1 MKAVISNRIYLEAT
15 SDEIRNL
22 REVLTYSVPTYGD
35 NPPMIVHNYN
45 MFRSNIISIPAG
57 RSDLIPIKTEIVDKR
72 VLNPLVFPEFNGTL
86 RESQQAI
93 YDEVDDNCLINA
105 KVGWGKTYM
114 ALALAKKLG
123 QKTLVVVHTLALMHQ
138 WAKEIEEVFGFKPS
152 LIGDG
157 HDKSDKPITIG
168 NVASLYKR
176 MDKLGREFGLLIMDE
191 VHHAPSP
198 TFTKVIDKCYA
209 RYKIGLSGTLK
220 RKDELHVLLPDFFG
234 HKVYK
239 PPRENT
245 MQPEVHVYDTKIHFP
260 YGDLW
265 AHRVNALNAN
275 LAYQLQV
282 IDKVKKYEALGHK
295 VLIVADRVDFLKFI
309 AREAN
314 TALII
319 GETENRKEQFA
330 RIDRGEVNSL
340 AGTLAMFKEGIS
352 YNPFSC
358 VILATPINN
367 LPMLEQV
374 VGRIQRLLE
383 GKLTPV
389 VVDLFLHGRTTEAQ
403 FINRQ
408 GFYMK
413 EGFVIKYPQNSS

>member
-1 MKAVISNRIYLEAT
+1 MKAVISNRIFIEV
-15 SDEIRNL
+15 DEKLKQSLKN
-22 REVLTYSVPTYGD
+22 ELTYSVPTYGD
-35 NPPMIVHNYN
+35 GPPLIIQNFN
-45 MFRSNIISIPAG
+45 NFRSNILSIPAG
-57 RSDLIPIKTEIVDKR
+57 RLDLVPSDYEIVDKR
-72 VLNPLVFPEFNGTL
+72 VLKPLEFPEFNGKL
-86 RESQQAI
+86 RESQQEI
-93 YDEVDDNCLINA
+93 HDEVDDNCLINA

-123 QKTLVVVHTLALMHQ
+123 QKTLVVVHNLQLMHQ
-138 WAKEIEEVFGFKPS
+138 WAGEVQEVFGFKPS
-152 LIGDG
+152 LIGGG
-157 HDKSDKPITIG
+157 HDSSNMPITIG

-176 MDKLGREFGLLIMDE
+176 MDRLGKEFGTLIMDE

-198 TFTKVIDKCYA
+198 TFSKILDRSYA

-234 HKVYK
+234 FKVYV
-239 PPRENT
+239 PARENT
-245 MQPEVHVYDTKIHFP
+245 MTPTIHAYHTGIYFP
-260 YGDLW
+260 YGDIW
-265 AHRVNALNAN
+265 AHRVNALNDN
-275 LAYQLQV
+275 LAYQFCV
-282 IDKVKKYEALGHK
+282 IEKVLEYEKLGHK
-295 VLIVADRVDFLKFI
+295 VLVVADRVEFLKFI
-309 AREAN
+309 AERAK

-319 GETENRKEQFA
+319 GETEDRKEQFA

-374 VGRIQRLLE
+374 IGRIQRLSP
-383 GKLTPV
+383 GKLNPI
-389 VVDLFLHGRTTEAQ
+389 VVDLILRGRTTENQ
-403 FINRQ
+403 FNNRQ

-413 EGFVIKYPQNSS
+413 EGFDIKYY